1 VNIAFIEIFAETKA
15 DSLHLSAC
23 VHLHLSATS
32 ELLPERDNP
41 PVRPMTSKIFL
52 VLLATVAGLSACEK
66 ADEAV
71 ATAPPIIAIPVET
84 VTAESVPFVDM
95 VEVAGVVEPIYEVQ
109 VSAEAPGRV
118 LAAPFIEGE
127 KIVKGQ
133 LLLRVDGESNTA
145 QISLLQSQLST
156 AQREFDRTKQ
166 LAKQG
171 LSTPQQLD
179 QAAAAVD
186 GASLSI
192 KQAKVGLGKT
202 NVRSP
207 ITGYVAQKF
216 AEVGE
221 YVGPGAPL
229 AHIVDYDTVKV
240 MASVPESDVRFI
252 TPDKEVEIWIPALD
266 KSFKGKVFRRSIVAT
281 RTFPVEI
288 HVPNESLEILPGMRA
303 SVVVPRKDYGAIV
316 VVPRDA
322 ILEGF
327 NRQEAMVLGEAS
339 GTDFKAELRAVE
351 LGPAKGANV
360 AVLSGLKAG
369 EKLIVKGHRSLAD
382 GTKVRVVN
390 AAATAE
396 PVAEAKT
403 AEPVAEAK

>member
-1 VNIAFIEIFAETKA
+1 MQL
-15 DSLHLSAC
+15 DH
-23 VHLHLSATS
+23 
-32 ELLPERDNP
+32 ELPPEREES
-41 PVRPMTSKIFL
+41 PVRSMTSKTLLLFL
-52 VLLATVAGLSACEK
+52 LTFAGLAACEK
-66 ADEAV
+66 PDEAA
-71 ATAPPIIAIPVET
+71 ATAPVLVAIPVEA
-84 VTAESVPFVDM
+84 VAVESVPFVDM
-95 VEVAGVVEPIYEVQ
+95 VDVAGVVEPIFEVQ

-145 QISLLQSQLST
+145 QISLLESQLST

-207 ITGYVAQKF
+207 IAGYIAQKF

-229 AHIVDYDTVKV
+229 AHIVDYDIVKV

-252 TPDKEVEIWIPALD
+252 TPDKEVEIWIPALE
-266 KSFKGKVFRRSIVAT
+266 KTFQGKVFRRAIIATVAT

-288 HVPNESLEILPGMRA
+288 HVPNESHDILPGMRA
-303 SVVVPRKDYGAIV
+303 SVVVPRKDYGEIV

-327 NRQEAMVLGEAS
+327 NRQEAMVLGEKS
-339 GTDFKAELRAVE
+339 GTDYVAELRAVE

-369 EKLIVKGHRSLAD
+369 EKIIVKGHRSLAD
-382 GTKVRVVN
+382 GTKVRVMN
-390 AAATAE
+390 DTPEE
-396 PVAEAKT
+396 PVADAK
-403 AEPVAEAK
+403 

>member
-1 VNIAFIEIFAETKA
+1 
-15 DSLHLSAC
+15 
-23 VHLHLSATS
+23 
-32 ELLPERDNP
+32 
-41 PVRPMTSKIFL
+41 MTSKTLLLF
-52 VLLATVAGLSACEK
+52 VLTFAGLAACEK
-66 ADEAV
+66 PDEAA
-71 ATAPPIIAIPVET
+71 ATAPVLVAIPVEA
-84 VTAESVPFVDM
+84 VAVESVPFVDM
-95 VEVAGVVEPIYEVQ
+95 VDVAGVVEPIHEVQ

-133 LLLRVDGESNTA
+133 LLLRVDGEANTA
-145 QISLLQSQLST
+145 QISLLQSQLSS

-186 GASLSI
+186 GSSLSI

-207 ITGYVAQKF
+207 IAGYVAQKF

-229 AHIVDYDTVKV
+229 AHIVDYDIVKV

-252 TPDKEVEIWIPALD
+252 TPDKEVEIWIPALE
-266 KSFKGKVFRRSIVAT
+266 KTFQGKVFRRAIIATAAT

-288 HVPNESLEILPGMRA
+288 HVPNESHDILPGMRA
-303 SVVVPRKDYGAIV
+303 SVVVPRKDYGTIV

-327 NRQEAMVLGEAS
+327 NRQEAMVLGAQS
-339 GTDFKAELRAVE
+339 GTDFVAELRAVE

-369 EKLIVKGHRSLAD
+369 EKIIVKGHRSLAD
-382 GTKVRVVN
+382 GTKVRVMN
-390 AAATAE
+390 DAPEE
-396 PVAEAKT
+396 PVADAK
-403 AEPVAEAK
+403 